1 MREAFRSV
9 AGGIL
14 AMSILASLVILHL
27 QLMTLQAGASGSG
40 SQKIVLGNPLNP
52 TCQVSVEG
60 VGLDMVALAEAGVWR
75 SLAACEAGDGVPLAP
90 PALPAPAPGVEL

>member
-27 QLMTLQAGASGSG
+27 QLMALQAGASASA
-40 SQKIVLGNPLNP
+40 SQKIILGNPGNP
-52 TCQVSVEG
+52 SCQVSVEG
-60 VGLDMVALAEAGVWR
+60 RGLDMVALAEAGVWR
-75 SLAACEAGDGVPLAP
+75 SLAACEAGGGFPSAP
-90 PALPAPAPGVEL
+90 PALPAPAPGIDL